1 MSYSHPSLYKIMTIM
16 INSKCTAWIPNYPL
30 NSRLCNHCQLK
41 FSNLM
46 YNRNIKFNKCKFW
59 CLSKPCPLPM
69 FPILV
74 NKTIYPLGSGEIPW
88 KPLYFLWISPSRVIN
103 QKTLFLLSSKYIYLH
118 SDNYSSI
125 SATNLVQFTTVK
137 LTSYSISTPFSLLKQ
152 RELPF

>member
-30 NSRLCNHCQLK
+30 NSRLCNHFQLK

-59 CLSKPCPLPM
+59 RLSKPCPLPM

-88 KPLYFLWISPSRVIN
+88 KPLYFLWISPSNQSENTVSSIFKIN
-103 QKTLFLLSSKYIYLH
+103 LH